1 MTPGTAR
8 ESAAVSDDD
17 VLDVAIV
24 GGGVSGVYSAYR
36 LVTGDLRGAHHLGTL
51 AKARPDGK
59 LRVTVFE
66 SSDRIGGRL
75 LSVTP
80 PTLPHV
86 TVELGGMRFLS
97 THTYVKALVHNLLR
111 LRTRDLP
118 VEEPENLVLLRGQR
132 LRQQSL
138 QQVGQPGGP
147 TLPYQLTWAEQS
159 MDPRELFR
167 YAIDALLPG
176 LTAMDDRQIWTTLE
190 DTLVDGRH
198 VYDYGLW
205 ALLNKVLSHEA
216 YALGRAIGG
225 YDCLALNYNAADLA
239 VANFEFV
246 PGTTYAAF
254 VDGFEQVPARLA
266 QMTVDAGGEITRNA
280 TLKSVT
286 QGRAGLVRLEFT
298 DGTVVHAH
306 KVILA
311 MPKRSLELLD
321 RVGPLFDAGNA
332 AVSGL
337 IDSVSSIPLFK
348 IFVAY
353 PYPWWEAV
361 GVTQGRSLTDLPI
374 RQCYYW
380 AVEGRQ
386 EGADPNDTNAIML
399 GSYDDM
405 LNTEF
410 WAGFRDL
417 RRQTPFGGI
426 AAATAGSRTATD
438 PQWKDH
444 AAPKAMVDEVHR
456 QLMELHG
463 VKYAPRPS
471 GAVYRDWAEDPFG
484 GAVHLWNIGE
494 RSWDLVHKMIQ
505 PEPSV
510 EIYVCGEAY
519 SRRQTWVEGALETAE
534 MVLQQKLGLPKPA
547 WVFERP

>member
-1 MTPGTAR
+1 MTSGTTSG
-8 ESAAVSDDD
+8 SAAARVDD

-36 LVTGDLRGAHHLGTL
+36 LVTGDLSRAHKLGAL
-51 AKARPDGK
+51 AKARPNRK
-59 LRVTVFE
+59 LRVKVFE
-66 SSDRIGGRL
+66 LSDRIGGRL

-97 THTYVKALVHNLLR
+97 THTYVKALVENLLR
-111 LRTRDLP
+111 LPTRDLP

-132 LRQQSL
+132 FRQQSL
-138 QQVGQPGGP
+138 QQIGQPGGA

-176 LTAMDDRQIWTTLE
+176 LTAMTDQDIWTALE
-190 DTLVDGRH
+190 DVLVDGRH
-198 VYDYGLW
+198 VFDYGFWGLM
-205 ALLNKVLSHEA
+205 NKVLSHEA
-216 YALGRAIGG
+216 YTLGRAVGG

-246 PGTTYAAF
+246 PGTTYSAF

-266 QMTVDAGGEITRNA
+266 QMTRDAGGEIEFNA
-280 TLKSVT
+280 ALKSVT
-286 QGRAGLVRLEFT
+286 QGRDGLVRLEFT
-298 DGTVVHAH
+298 DATVVHAH

-311 MPKRSLELLD
+311 MPKRALELLEP
-321 RVGPLFDAGNA
+321 VGPLFDVGNA

-348 IFVAY
+348 IFVTY

-361 GVTQGRSLTDLPI
+361 GVTRGRSLTDLPI

-380 AVEGRQ
+380 GVEGRQ
-386 EGADPNDTNAIML
+386 EGADPNDTNSVML
-399 GSYDDM
+399 ASYDDM

-417 RRQTPFGGI
+417 RRQTPFGGT
-426 AAATAGSRTATD
+426 AATPGNQTAPD
-438 PQWKDH
+438 PQWKRH

-463 VKYAPRPS
+463 VQYAPRPT
-471 GAVYRDWAEDPFG
+471 GAVYRDWADDPFG
-484 GAVHLWNIGE
+484 GAVHLWNIGQK
-494 RSWDLVHKMIQ
+494 SWDLIHRMIQ

-510 EIYVCGEAY
+510 EVYVCGEAY
-519 SRRQTWVEGALETAE
+519 SSRQTWVEGALETAE
-534 MVLQQKLGLPKPA
+534 MILQQKFRLPKPA
-547 WVFERP
+547 WVSEQP